1 MARKN
6 RYIVLADLALFLDYV
21 FRLAS
26 AVHFHRTASVINAS
40 CMICLI
46 LFCLLAYLFTL
57 SYWASSFYGLLGAC
71 VLLDLIPMGLI
82 HSHAFTPPYLFAHCC
97 IACFYLAL
105 PAYLRGKNR
114 YKKRH

>member
-6 RYIVLADLALFLDYV
+6 GYLVLADLALLLDYI
-21 FRLAS
+21 FCLAS

-57 SYWASSFYGLLGAC
+57 SFFASNFYRLLG
-71 VLLDLIPMGLI
+71 VSLLLDLIPMSLI
-82 HSHAFTPPYLFAHCC
+82 HSHAFTPSYLFAHCC
-97 IACFYLAL
+97 IACFYLAS